1 MYHRDLNVWKES
13 IELVKLVYQ
22 MIEDFPQ
29 NEQYALSDQI
39 RRAAVSIPSNIAE
52 GCGRETNKELYH
64 FCNVASGSLAELE
77 TQMVIAQELGY
88 VSDLTLFN
96 EKVVVLQKLL
106 VGFRKHI
113 KVEINNN

>member
-52 GCGRETNKELYH
+52 GVWT
-64 FCNVASGSLAELE
+64 
-77 TQMVIAQELGY
+77 
-88 VSDLTLFN
+88 
-96 EKVVVLQKLL
+96 
-106 VGFRKHI
+106 
-113 KVEINNN
+113 